1 MDKLNPDEFPK
12 NLTELDVEKLAELVI
27 KNPISD
33 NWKQISKNLTAEQ
46 KNRINRKVDT
56 KNYRNT
62 EKLASFNKKS
72 MDDKT
77 WNELI
82 AQKEGEKF
90 YGNMGEPTTPS
101 EFKNKYEIWP
111 PGYDE
116 NGNKIDDKG

>member
-33 NWKQISKNLTAEQ
+33 IWKQISKNLTSEQ
-46 KNRINRKVDT
+46 KNRINRKVDSI
-56 KNYRNT
+56 NYRKT
-62 EKLASFNKKS
+62 EKLASCNKKS
-72 MDDKT
+72 MDDET

-82 AQKEGEKF
+82 AQKERTKF

-101 EFKNKYEIWP
+101 EFRNKYGAWP

-116 NGNKIDDKG
+116 NGNKL